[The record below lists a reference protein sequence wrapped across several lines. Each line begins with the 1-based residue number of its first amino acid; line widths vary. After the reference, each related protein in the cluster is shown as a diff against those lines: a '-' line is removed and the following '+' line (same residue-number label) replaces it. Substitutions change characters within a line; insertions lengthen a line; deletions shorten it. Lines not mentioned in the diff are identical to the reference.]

1 VEAEQNSTDDNDD
14 EDDEVIQMDSTD
26 HPDNSRNC
34 IELLD
39 HHYLSSDAE
48 RSAALFILKAKE
60 DRMLTQS
67 ALNGIIQ
74 DVTGNN
80 INMMLKK
87 MLLKNSL
94 YIGFMQQQNEKILT
108 NIKKIMSQTE
118 EDFCPKLNQYIDAVS
133 ESRPFDRLETEHLQK
148 KYFKENFQL
157 LV

>member
-1 VEAEQNSTDDNDD
+1 MEAEQNSTDDNDD

-48 RSAALFILKAKE
+48 QSAALFILKAKE

-87 MLLKNSL
+87 MLLNNSL
-94 YIGFMQQQNEKILT
+94 YIGFMQQQNER
-108 NIKKIMSQTE
+108 
-118 EDFCPKLNQYIDAVS
+118 Y
-133 ESRPFDRLETEHLQK
+133 
-148 KYFKENFQL
+148 
-157 LV
+157 